1 MPLLHCSASDAET
14 FGMASQPRRKL
25 TADLI
30 PRARKL
36 AALGLPLAAVAEGCG
51 ISRQTL
57 HRWRTEAAAE
67 GLERDLC
74 DAIEE
79 GHRDGELALLRR
91 LHRAA
96 ADGDTKAAQW
106 LLTHAP
112 RWRETWSDAAA
123 DRRTERRTVALV
135 VQAIAAADL
144 PAEIETRLL
153 LQLQAHGL
161 GAIAAD
167 GEGCASGPSCEP

>member
-1 MPLLHCSASDAET
+1 MTA
-14 FGMASQPRRKL
+14 QPRRKL
-25 TADLI
+25 SPALI

-57 HRWRTEAAAE
+57 HRWRTEAAAD
-67 GLERDLC
+67 GLERDLS

-79 GHRDGELALLRR
+79 GHVAGELALLRR

-123 DRRTERRTVALV
+123 ERRTERRTMALV
-135 VQAIAAADL
+135 LQALAAADL
-144 PAEIETRLL
+144 PAETETRVL

-161 GAIAAD
+161 GGTVAD
-167 GEGCASGPSCEP
+167 EGVSPAWPCM

>member
-1 MPLLHCSASDAET
+1 MET
-14 FGMASQPRRKL
+14 AQPRRKL

-67 GLERDLC
+67 GLERDLS

-123 DRRTERRTVALV
+123 ERRTERRTMATVLQAL
-135 VQAIAAADL
+135 AAADL
-144 PAEIETRLL
+144 PAETETRVL

-161 GAIAAD
+161 GGTVAD
-167 GEGCASGPSCEP
+167 EGALRVLSDSPV

>member
-1 MPLLHCSASDAET
+1 MET
-14 FGMASQPRRKL
+14 AQPRRKL

-57 HRWRTEAAAE
+57 HRWRTEAAVE
-67 GLERDLC
+67 GLERDLW

-79 GHRDGELALLRR
+79 GHVAGELALLRR

-96 ADGDTKAAQW
+96 ADGDTKAAIW
-106 LLTHAP
+106 LLTHSP
-112 RWRETWSDAAA
+112 QWRETWSSDAAA
-123 DRRTERRTVALV
+123 ERRTERRTMALV
-135 VQAIAAADL
+135 LQALAAADL
-144 PAEIETRLL
+144 PAETETALL

-161 GAIAAD
+161 GATA
-167 GEGCASGPSCEP
+167 